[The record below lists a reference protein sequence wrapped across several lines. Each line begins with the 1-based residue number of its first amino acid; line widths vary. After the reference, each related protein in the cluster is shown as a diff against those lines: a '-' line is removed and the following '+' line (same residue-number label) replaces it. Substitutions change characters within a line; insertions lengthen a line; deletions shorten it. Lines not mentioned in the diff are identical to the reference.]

1 MSQSYH
7 NVRNTTGVN
16 NISRRV
22 CFLSFPTFILAYRGS
37 CRFRAGK
44 VHVLPTMSYVVTEEP
59 FPEKRMLKFHG
70 LFICFCTFLAKPFF
84 LPGLR
89 GTSESVGERLWFT
102 PESVCVRACVCVH
115 RQNEQRKRADAVES
129 ESKTFSLNILR
140 LSEWRRRGPMR
151 QCVPV
156 TTADYPLRLP
166 SLSCSLFSND

>member
-7 NVRNTTGVN
+7 NVRNNTGVN

-59 FPEKRMLKFHG
+59 FPEKRTLKFHG

-84 LPGLR
+84 FFFTGFKGDFWERRREVMIHPGICVCACMCLCSQTKR
-89 GTSESVGERLWFT
+89 AEKTRRCSWVGELDLQFEYIAPVRVAKKGSDA
-102 PESVCVRACVCVH
+102 SVCSSNYC
-115 RQNEQRKRADAVES
+115 
-129 ESKTFSLNILR
+129 
-140 LSEWRRRGPMR
+140 
-151 QCVPV
+151 
-156 TTADYPLRLP
+156 RLP
-166 SLSCSLFSND
+166 SSLTLSQLLSVF